1 MAPELQHLI
10 RLQEI
15 ETKAADARRRLAE
28 APERIAALDAALAA
42 ARGAVEQAKQALADN
57 QAARRLIE
65 KDLAVVQQ
73 RQSKYKDQLMEVK
86 TNREYH
92 AMQTEIATANAEVGK
107 LEERILVGMMEA
119 DDLTARLRSA
129 EQAMAAEETR
139 VGAERAAIE
148 SEAAGM
154 ESLAATLAREREAV
168 VSALPRPLIELFDRI
183 SKGRHGLAVVAARDE
198 RCSECHVRL
207 RPQVF
212 NQVRRNDQIVQCD
225 SCQRILY
232 FVAPQPADT
241 PSA

>member
-1 MAPELQHLI
+1 MLPDLDHLI

-15 ETKAADARRRLAE
+15 ETRAATAARHLAE
-28 APERIAALDAALAA
+28 APARIATLDAMLASA
-42 ARGAVEQAKQALADN
+42 GDAVERAKQALADN
-57 QAARRLIE
+57 QAARRLVE

-92 AMQTEIATANAEVGK
+92 AMQTEIATATSEVGRF
-107 LEERILVGMMEA
+107 EEQILIRMVEA
-119 DDLTARLRSA
+119 DELTATLKQVEQTLKT
-129 EQAMAAEETR
+129 EQAR

-148 SEAAGM
+148 KEAG
-154 ESLAATLAREREAV
+154 ELASVSSTLASERAALIASTPRAV
-168 VSALPRPLIELFDRI
+168 VELFERVA
-183 SKGRHGLAVVAARDE
+183 KGRHGLAVVPARDE

-212 NQVRRNDQIVQCD
+212 NQVRMNDQIIQCD

-232 FVAPQPADT
+232 FAPQ
-241 PSA
+241 SAEATSA